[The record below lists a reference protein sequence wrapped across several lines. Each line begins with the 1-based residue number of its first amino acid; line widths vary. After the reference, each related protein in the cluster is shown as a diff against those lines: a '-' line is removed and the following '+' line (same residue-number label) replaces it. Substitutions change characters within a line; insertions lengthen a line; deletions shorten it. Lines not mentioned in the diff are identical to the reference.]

1 MDRVETIRQ
10 LISEA
15 LSPTQLDIVDES
27 HFHKGHPGAA
37 SGAGHF
43 NVAVVSQKFESQATL
58 ARHRMVYAAVGTLM
72 PTEIHAL
79 SIKALTPEEYL
90 SAKA

>member
-1 MDRVETIRQ
+1 
-10 LISEA
+10 
-15 LSPTQLDIVDES
+15 
-27 HFHKGHPGAA
+27 
-37 SGAGHF
+37 
-43 NVAVVSQKFESQATL
+43 
-58 ARHRMVYAAVGTLM
+58 MVYAAVDALM